1 MRISIIIPVLNE
13 AEVLVTHLQ
22 KLQAVRVQGHE
33 IIMID
38 GGSKDESQ
46 YLAKSQVDH
55 LLISKRGRALQM
67 NKGAEVASGDVLLFL
82 HVDTVLPD
90 DGIAAIINRIN
101 PGQEAWG
108 RFDVCLSGNRK
119 LFRVIETMMNWRSRI
134 SGIATGDQ
142 AIFITRHLFQRM
154 HGFADIPLMEDV
166 ELCRRL
172 KKTQSPVCL
181 SQRVTT
187 SSRRWELDGV
197 FKTIWLMW
205 RLRLAYWLG
214 VDPSTLARQY
224 R

>member
-13 AEVLVTHLQ
+13 AAVLVTHLQ
-22 KLQAVRVQGHE
+22 KLQAVRIQGHE
-33 IIMID
+33 VIVVD
-38 GGSKDESQ
+38 GGSKDDSQ
-46 YLAKSQVDH
+46 RLAKSQVDH
-55 LLISKRGRALQM
+55 LLVSMRGRALQM
-67 NKGAEVASGDVLLFL
+67 NKGAEMASGDVLLFL

-90 DGIAAIINRIN
+90 DGIAAIINKTT
-101 PGQEAWG
+101 PGQDVWG

-119 LFRVIETMMNWRSRI
+119 LFRVIETMMNWRSRL

-172 KKTQSPVCL
+172 KKIQSPVCL

-187 SSRRWELDGV
+187 SSRRWELGGV

-214 VDPSTLARQY
+214 VDPGTLARQY